1 MTLAKPRKGPP
12 AKGGPRGLPAPIE
25 WRSLCEPFRADH
37 LCNAVKIN
45 LANLVRHRYP
55 TLLHEVLRSDLVVPA
70 ERYLEDFWPPRSPV
84 GRADLQACRELIDY
98 AEKLA
103 DMLEEGHPFSEH
115 DIEDYPAS
123 LRRVWGSFIEHSAGA
138 YAQLHEQLQRSQ
150 RASGP
155 RKGKSPDGPADTAVT
170 PNALVEWMKMGALV
184 ELTEG
189 EKAHAASY
197 FGVSRRTIARRYADA
212 RALRLLP

>member
-1 MTLAKPRKGPP
+1 M
-12 AKGGPRGLPAPIE
+12 
-25 WRSLCEPFRADH
+25 
-37 LCNAVKIN
+37 
-45 LANLVRHRYP
+45 ANLVRDRYP
-55 TLLHEVLRSDLVVPA
+55 TLLHEVLRTDLVVPA
-70 ERYLEDFWPPRSPV
+70 ERYLEDCFPARSSV
-84 GRADLQACRELIDY
+84 RRADLQACRELIDY

-103 DMLEEGHPFSEH
+103 DLLAEGHPFSEH
-115 DIEDYPAS
+115 DIEDYPAR

-155 RKGKSPDGPADTAVT
+155 RKGKLPEGPADTAVT
-170 PNALVEWMKMGALV
+170 PNALVEWMKMGGLV
-184 ELTEG
+184 DLTED